1 MGLFGLGKK
10 SDDDIAE
17 RPAMSQDEC
26 VHGVRLA
33 HWDSVDAMGHYDQ
46 VEYYT
51 CESCGKRLTPEEDAE
66 IKAAAPVE
74 SAGS

>member
-10 SDDDIAE
+10 TAE
-17 RPAMSQDEC
+17 VVEEPLAVSQEDC
-26 VHGVRLA
+26 IHGVRLP

-46 VEYYT
+46 VEYYI
-51 CESCGKRLTPEEDAE
+51 CESCGKRITPEEDAQ
-66 IKAAAPVE
+66 INAAAPVE